1 MNRLLLSH
9 LAHALATVPPAPLCV
24 AYSGGPDSTAL
35 LHALAQLPA
44 ARARGLRA
52 LHVDHGL
59 HADSPRWAGH
69 CLRFCAA
76 LDVPC
81 DVLQVR
87 VETGNGTGLEAA
99 ARHARYAALT
109 TQLREGEWLLLGHH
123 RDDQAETVLLK
134 LLRGA
139 GPQGLGGMRAL
150 RPLGPTS
157 LSSSGGRGENSA
169 VRGQISDALP
179 AHSGAMDIERRVVD
193 RTAGFAA
200 RPTKARQAPS
210 QLWRPLLAL
219 SRRQLR
225 EYVDAG
231 QLTCIDD
238 PSNDDTYPAR
248 NQLRHEILPRLMRH
262 WPHAVDSILHSAAL
276 CQAAADALKVQWLA
290 AFASLHDPATGSLH
304 AADWLALD
312 RALRE
317 PLLDH
322 WLHARGL
329 PAPTTAQRRQIE
341 RQCGARA
348 GQSPCIRWPGV
359 ELYIWK
365 GRLWALS
372 PRPVVAADWHAR
384 WRGEPLA
391 LPDGGVLSL
400 TDADARL
407 PEPLDVRLRRG
418 GERIKPAGDAHTR
431 ELRDLFQ
438 QGLIPPWQRIACP
451 LLYAGDELVAVA
463 DRWSS
468 EHGIAIFR
476 QTAARPRWLPA
487 G

>member
-1 MNRLLLSH
+1 MNQPLLSH
-9 LAHALATVPPAPLCV
+9 LARALATVPPVPLCV

-44 ARARGLRA
+44 ACAGGLRA

-59 HADSPRWAGH
+59 HPDSPRWAGH

-76 LDVPC
+76 LEVPC
-81 DVLQVR
+81 EVLPVR
-87 VETGNGTGLEAA
+87 VDTGSGGGLEAA

-109 TQLREGEWLLLGHH
+109 AQLQEGEWLLLGHH
-123 RDDQAETVLLK
+123 RDDQVETVLLK

-150 RPLGPTS
+150 RPLGP
-157 LSSSGGRGENSA
+157 G
-169 VRGQISDALP
+169 
-179 AHSGAMDIERRVVD
+179 
-193 RTAGFAA
+193 
-200 RPTKARQAPS
+200 

-225 EYVDAG
+225 EYVDTN
-231 QLTCIDD
+231 QLSCIDD
-238 PSNDDTYPAR
+238 PSNGDTRLAR

-276 CQAAADALKVQWLA
+276 CQAAADALRVRWLE
-290 AFASLHDPATGSLH
+290 AFATRHDPATGSLC

-322 WLHARGL
+322 WLHTRGL

-359 ELYIWK
+359 ELHIWK
-365 GRLWALS
+365 GRLWAQP
-372 PRPVVAADWHAR
+372 PRPAVAVDWHAA

-431 ELRDLFQ
+431 ALRDLFQ

-463 DRWSS
+463 DRWISAR
-468 EHGIAIFR
+468 GIAIFR
-476 QTAARPRWLPA
+476 HAAARPRWLPA

>member
-1 MNRLLLSH
+1 MNHPLLSH
-9 LAHALATVPPAPLCV
+9 LARALATVPPAPLCV

-44 ARARGLRA
+44 ARERGLRA

-59 HADSPRWAGH
+59 HADSPRWAAH

-81 DVLQVR
+81 EVLRVR

-99 ARHARYAALT
+99 ARHARYAALAA
-109 TQLREGEWLLLGHH
+109 QLKDGEWLLLGHH

-150 RPLGPTS
+150 RPFGP
-157 LSSSGGRGENSA
+157 G
-169 VRGQISDALP
+169 
-179 AHSGAMDIERRVVD
+179 
-193 RTAGFAA
+193 
-200 RPTKARQAPS
+200 

-225 EYVDAG
+225 EYVDAS
-231 QLTCIDD
+231 QLACIDD
-238 PSNDDTYPAR
+238 PSNDDTHLAR
-248 NQLRHEILPRLMRH
+248 NQLRHEILPRLMQH
-262 WPHAVDSILHSAAL
+262 WPHAVDSILHSATL
-276 CQAAADALKVQWLA
+276 CQAAADALQVQWLA
-290 AFASLHDPATGSLH
+290 AFDALHERTTGSLR

-312 RALRE
+312 PALRE

-359 ELYIWK
+359 ELHIWK

-372 PRPVVAADWHAR
+372 PRPVVAMDWHAP

-391 LPDGGVLSL
+391 LPDGSMLSL

-407 PEPLDVRLRRG
+407 PDPLDVRLRRG

-438 QGLIPPWQRIACP
+438 QGLIPPWQRIGYP
-451 LLYAGDELVAVA
+451 LLYADDELVAVA
-463 DRWSS
+463 DRWISAR
-468 EHGIAIFR
+468 GIAIFR
-476 QTAARPRWLPA
+476 QTAARPRWQPA